1 MKKFYI
7 LIIIGLIFF
16 QTSCIKDITDLNMDP
31 NNEQTADPHL
41 VFKYSVKRGMGNYL
55 TASHLE
61 YNGLQQWTMYFASR
75 GGVEPGNE
83 YPSPPGGDGFWN
95 ENYIDAM
102 NNAQVIIRLAEENPE
117 LVNMKAAAIIWKTFL
132 AQRISDLWGDIP
144 YSAALQGNPDLDFT
158 PEYDLQEDIYLK
170 MLSDLENAVNT
181 FDDSKEFYNEDSD
194 LIFGGNID
202 LWKRFANSLR
212 LRMAIRISN
221 ADATLSNSVL
231 NELAQQELIE
241 TNQQSAT
248 FQYNSVYNKPL
259 FEAGSIRY
267 DEGAQYINPS
277 KFLVDLLVESSDP
290 RIGFLLEKTSL
301 SATYPFINEYRGVP
315 NLLAY
320 NSEIWDSYNL
330 DAQLGDPL
338 GQWGDV
344 SRLGKWYLNNDRP
357 FPILSFSEVCFLKAE
372 AALNGSWPGDAM
384 EYFKQGIRS
393 HMEYINTNTDAENQI
408 TEMEILTYLNSFSEI
423 TLEKII
429 TQKWILFAYENVFE
443 AYADFRRTGFPVLK
457 DYSGN
462 PINTEDF
469 PRRLKYPFSEFNLN
483 RENYL
488 NAVNNQGPDNSSTRI
503 WWDTNN
509 K

>member
-1 MKKFYI
+1 MKKIYI
-7 LIIIGLIFF
+7 LLIIGLVFS
-16 QTSCIKDITDLNMDP
+16 QTSCVKDITDLNVDP

-75 GGVEPGNE
+75 GGVETGNE
-83 YPSPPGGDGFWN
+83 YPSPPGGDSFWN

-102 NNAQVIIRLAEENPE
+102 NNAQVIIRITEDDSE

-132 AQRISDLWGDIP
+132 AQRITNLWGDIP
-144 YSAALQGNPDLDFT
+144 YSDAMQGNPELDFT
-158 PEYDLQEDIYLK
+158 PKYDLQEDIYQT
-170 MLSDLENAVNT
+170 MLDDLENAISL
-181 FDDSKEFYNEDSD
+181 FDDSKSFFNNESD
-194 LIFGGNID
+194 LIFSGDIES
-202 LWKRFANSLR
+202 WKRFANSLR
-212 LRMAIRISN
+212 LQMAIRISN
-221 ADATLSNSVL
+221 VNSELSTSVL
-231 NELAQQELIE
+231 NQLHQLPLMESNME
-241 TNQQSAT
+241 SAT

-259 FEAGSIRY
+259 FEAGNIRY

-277 KFLVDLLVESSDP
+277 KFLVDLLLESSDP
-290 RIGFLLEKTSL
+290 RIRFLVEKTAL
-301 SATYPFINEYRGVP
+301 STTYPFIDEYRGVP
-315 NLLAY
+315 NLLPY
-320 NSEIWDSYNL
+320 NSEVWEDYNL

-344 SRLGKWYLNNDRP
+344 SRLGKWYLNNERP

-372 AALNGSWPGDAM
+372 AALKGNWPGDAM
-384 EYFKQGIRS
+384 EFFKQGIRS
-393 HMEYINTNTDAENQI
+393 NMEYINANTDAENQI
-408 TEMEILTYLNSFSEI
+408 SETEILTYLNSFNEI
-423 TLEKII
+423 NLEKII

-443 AYADFRRTGFPVLK
+443 AYADFRRTGFPVLT
-457 DYSGN
+457 DYYGN
-462 PINTEDF
+462 AINQEIF

-488 NAVNNQGPDNSSTRI
+488 NAVNNQGPDNSLTRI

-509 K
+509 